1 MKNLGMGGR
10 NNTRARA
17 RRYGFATISILRWRS
32 ELSGKW
38 ICVQPLLHFFA
49 GPRIRPEFIEKSH
62 ADDSDVLGVAIFLGG
77 IRFANGSETKRRNPL
92 SALSKAFNFQLRL
105 WRHDITG
112 LSHRRFASV
121 QDIES
126 VDRQNNFKA
135 QIRFVPDHDCV
146 TTTLLTDNKPA
157 VADDQPG
164 KEASAL
170 VL

>member
-17 RRYGFATISILRWRS
+17 PRYGFAAMSILRWRG
-32 ELSGKW
+32 EAAGKW
-38 ICVQPLLHFFA
+38 ICVQPLSHFSA

-77 IRFANGSETKRRNPL
+77 IRFANGSETKRRNRL

-105 WRHDITG
+105 WRHYITG
-112 LSHRRFASV
+112 FSHRRFASV
-121 QDIES
+121 QDIDS

-135 QIRFVPDHDCV
+135 QIRSVSDHD
-146 TTTLLTDNKPA
+146 
-157 VADDQPG
+157 
-164 KEASAL
+164 
-170 VL
+170 

>member
-77 IRFANGSETKRRNPL
+77 I
-92 SALSKAFNFQLRL
+92 
-105 WRHDITG
+105 
-112 LSHRRFASV
+112 
-121 QDIES
+121 
-126 VDRQNNFKA
+126 
-135 QIRFVPDHDCV
+135 
-146 TTTLLTDNKPA
+146 
-157 VADDQPG
+157 
-164 KEASAL
+164 
-170 VL
+170 